1 MNQAMWLNALR
12 TIPLVV
18 TLSTTLAAQ
27 WPSQSMPGVPRTPD
41 GKPNL
46 AAPTPRTAD
55 GKPDL
60 SGIWEPTAS
69 PVGPPEPTVGDGPP
83 GATFF
88 DVAAGLK
95 GELPLTPAAAD
106 LMKKRAAD

>member
-1 MNQAMWLNALR
+1 MNQPIWQNAVR
-12 TIPLVV
+12 AIPLVLA
-18 TLSTTLAAQ
+18 LSTSLAAQ
-27 WPSQSMPGVPRTPD
+27 WPPYPTPGVPRTAD

-69 PVGPPEPTVGDGPP
+69 PVGPPEPTAGDGPP

-95 GELPLTPAAAD
+95 GGLP
-106 LMKKRAAD
+106 